1 MTISRTFT
9 LLAAALLV
17 LAFALMVIP
26 PATMSLA
33 QGLSELNHGLVMRAQ
48 HVVQGAL
55 GSWAWLRVC
64 VPVLVRPVWLVPL
77 CLGLLCAGT
86 AASTNSPDQPPHG
99 ARTRS

>member
-1 MTISRTFT
+1 MTRTFSV
-9 LLAAALLV
+9 LAAALLV
-17 LAFALMVIP
+17 AAFALMIIP

-33 QGLSELNHGLVMRAQ
+33 QGLSELNHELVMQAQ
-48 HVVQGAL
+48 HLVQRAL
-55 GSWAWLRVC
+55 GSWAWVWVC

-86 AASTNSPDQPPHG
+86 AATTHPPSQPPHR